1 MLNIVEQEEGPV
13 SIVAPAGRLDAVTS
27 PELEQRLE
35 AMLSEGRVRII
46 LSLGGLDFVSSAG
59 LRVFLAFAK
68 KIKKAGGR
76 MALCCARPAVMEVFE
91 TAGFTAILA
100 ILPTQEEAIKALQ

>member
-1 MLNIVEQEEGPV
+1 MNIVEQQEGPV
-13 SIVAPAGRLDAVTS
+13 VIVAPEGRLDAVTS

-35 AMLSEGRVRII
+35 AMISAGRVRIV
-46 LSLGGLDFVSSAG
+46 LCLGKLDFVSSAG

-76 MALCCARPAVMEVFE
+76 MALCCAQPSVMEVFE
-91 TAGFTAILA
+91 TAGFTTILA
-100 ILPTQEEAIKALQ
+100 IVPTREDAVKALQ